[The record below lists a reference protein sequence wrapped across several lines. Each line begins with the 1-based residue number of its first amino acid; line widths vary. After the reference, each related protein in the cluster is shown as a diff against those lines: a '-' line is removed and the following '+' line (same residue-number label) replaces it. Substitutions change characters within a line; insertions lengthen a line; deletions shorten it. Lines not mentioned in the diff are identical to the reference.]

1 MGREELVNEITFG
14 THDFDAVVLGL
25 LCQGRAGDEI
35 ANLFL
40 DTFLVQLFRLER
52 VDRRLDGAWRNLL
65 RAVGITT
72 GVEDLHADLAAR
84 LVHRAGHDLVLERFF
99 LGSQLGCAGVNATL
113 VVRADTASDHQAHT
127 TTGTLG
133 EVRRHALEAT
143 RLFFQTGVHRA
154 HQGAV
159 AQRGKTQVQRGQQ
172 VRVMSGGHR

>member
-1 MGREELVNEITFG
+1 M
-14 THDFDAVVLGL
+14 
-25 LCQGRAGDEI
+25 
-35 ANLFL
+35 
-40 DTFLVQLFRLER
+40 
-52 VDRRLDGAWRNLL
+52 
-65 RAVGITT
+65 
-72 GVEDLHADLAAR
+72 EDLHADLAAR

-99 LGSQLGCAGVNATL
+99 LGGQLGCAGVNATL

-133 EVRRHALEAT
+133 EVRRHALEAP
-143 RLFFQTGVHRA
+143 RFFFQTGVHRA